1 MGRFSQLLLGVW
13 REACRHV
20 EIGDAFAQSAPSL
33 FADLP
38 LDLILV
44 RRLDPRRRTV
54 ETVATGVCRPS
65 FHALAARDVLDE
77 PEWNTLEA
85 WCRNG
90 LATYFPA
97 ARATLTAPGV
107 VPTALDGDAL
117 VGPMSTEQGPI
128 GLALFAAKKPGQLQ
142 PRHARVLQMLLE
154 PLTVWLENDRRL
166 RELKALS
173 EAAAADN
180 RTLLSRLNRND
191 ISESII
197 GAEAGLRQVLER
209 VDQVSRTD
217 VPVLILG
224 ETGSGKEV
232 VARAIHE
239 RSLRTAGP
247 FLRVNCGAIS
257 PELVDSELFGHEK
270 GSFTGAVGQRKGWFE
285 RADGGTLFLDECGE
299 LSLAAQVRLLRI
311 LQDGVFERVGGEK
324 QVSVNVRVIAAT
336 HRDLQLM
343 TLEKQFREDLWYRLA
358 VFPIRLPPLRERKQD
373 IAALARHFAERSA
386 QRLGIR
392 VLLPSPDDIE
402 ALRAYAWP
410 GNVRELAAVIER
422 AVILGEGKR
431 LEVAKALGPVKPPAP
446 RVRIEGPRTELAP
459 HGEFASLDAA
469 MAGHIEAAL
478 RRSHGRIEGPFGA
491 AQLLKINPHTLRGRM
506 RSLGVDWRRFRN
518 GRASADFQTLTQQ
531 SD

>member
-1 MGRFSQLLLGVW
+1 MGRFGHLHLAVW
-13 REACRHV
+13 REACRHI
-20 EIGDAFAQSAPSL
+20 EIGDAVAQSAPTL
-33 FADLP
+33 FGGLP
-38 LDLILV
+38 IDAVLI
-44 RRLDPRRRTV
+44 RRFDSARQHV
-54 ETVATGVCRPS
+54 ETVATGVCRSDIPS
-65 FHALAARDVLDE
+65 LQPRNALDAPAWHALIEWCRKGRAEFYTAAQMPQIASGLLPPGLTGDVL
-77 PEWNTLEA
+77 A
-85 WCRNG
+85 
-90 LATYFPA
+90 
-97 ARATLTAPGV
+97 
-107 VPTALDGDAL
+107 
-117 VGPMSTEQGPI
+117 GPLCAEEGPI
-128 GLALFAAKKPGQLQ
+128 GLALFAARSSAQLR

-154 PLTVWLENDRRL
+154 PFTAWLENDRRL
-166 RELKALS
+166 RELKTLS

-180 RTLLSRLNRND
+180 RSLLSRLNRND
-191 ISESII
+191 ITDSIV

-232 VARAIHE
+232 VARAIHQ
-239 RSLRTAGP
+239 RSLRAAGP

-257 PELVDSELFGHEK
+257 PELVDSELFGHER

-343 TLEKQFREDLWYRLA
+343 TREKHFREDLWYRLA
-358 VFPIRLPPLRERKQD
+358 VFPIRLPPLRERTQD
-373 IAALARHFAERSA
+373 VAALARHFAERSA

-431 LEVAKALGPVKPPAP
+431 LEIAKALGPVEPPAP
-446 RVRIEGPRTELAP
+446 RVRIEGPQTELAP
-459 HGEFASLDAA
+459 HWEFASLDAA

-491 AQLLKINPHTLRGRM
+491 AHLLKINPHTLRGRM
-506 RSLGVDWRRFRN
+506 RSLGIDWRRFRN
-518 GRASADFQTLTQQ
+518 GRTPADFQTLTHQ